1 MHRRRRLVIGGV
13 HAGALAQSIA
23 QGSGPPV
30 LLEEIAEGLFGDV
43 LQAPAGFEAELIERM
58 PGLGIEFDAAAEG
71 RLLHGAADSSCIT
84 AKARTVDGSATGYEG
99 YPLAFRF
106 GRAAGSAFLVGT
118 ALADLPLP
126 VSPSTLRRSA
136 SIRLTTLAG
145 RAAGFSLGA
154 GRPSCFERI
163 RAIIAFS

>member
-1 MHRRRRLVIGGV
+1 MHSRRRPIVGGV
-13 HAGALAQSIA
+13 HAGALT
-23 QGSGPPV
+23 QGVAERHWPAV
-30 LLEEIAEGLFGDV
+30 LLEEIAEGLVGEV
-43 LQAPAGFEAELIERM
+43 LQTLARFETELIERV
-58 PGLGIEFDAAAEG
+58 PGLGIEFNAAANG

-84 AKARTVDGSATGYEG
+84 AKARTVDGSATGGED
-99 YPLAFRF
+99 YPLALRF
-106 GRAAGSAFLVGT
+106 GRAAGSAFLAGA

-154 GRPSCFERI
+154 GKPSCLERI
-163 RAIIAFS
+163 SAIIALS